1 MPNGGSDCCSTCW
14 FNKRNKDEAFC
25 ENPDGLLPDFCN
37 IRALPIEDPVYT
49 YCANHPRRRPE
60 HDSIPIGPLFTGDPT
75 GAREVWRSSPDTDE
89 FRNHLLSL
97 LAEIA
102 EQPESE
108 YPIGVD
114 VDEVVVWQLGEF
126 RERKAIPQLQRLASF
141 DPAASETGPFGRT
154 RSVLV
159 SLAEEA
165 LAKIQQ

>member
-14 FNKRNKDEAFC
+14 FNKRNKGEAFC
-25 ENPDGLLPDFCN
+25 ENPDDLLPDFCN

-60 HDSIPIGPLFTGDPT
+60 HDRIPIGL
-75 GAREVWRSSPDTDE
+75 
-89 FRNHLLSL
+89 
-97 LAEIA
+97 
-102 EQPESE
+102 
-108 YPIGVD
+108 D

-126 RERKAIPQLQRLASF
+126 REMKAIPQLQRLALF
-141 DPAASETGPFGRT
+141 NPDASETGPFGRT
-154 RSVLV
+154 RRILV